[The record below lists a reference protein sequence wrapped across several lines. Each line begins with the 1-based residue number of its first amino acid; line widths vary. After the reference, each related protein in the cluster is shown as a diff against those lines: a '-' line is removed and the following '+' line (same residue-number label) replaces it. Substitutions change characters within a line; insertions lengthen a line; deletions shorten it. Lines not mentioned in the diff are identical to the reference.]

1 MTPVKVHPAAQVE
14 FDEVRELLR
23 GADPRLAAAF
33 AECVEEHVALIA
45 QNPLLFHERRFT
57 VRRANLRPRFGEYYI
72 AFLLWRGQA
81 VILAIAHGKRRP
93 FYFRRRIGE
102 ARRMF

>member
-1 MTPVKVHPAAQVE
+1 MWVHEIHPAAQE
-14 FDEVRELLR
+14 ELERHLMQFAEVDLRLSSAFERCYKEARELI
-23 GADPRLAAAF
+23 
-33 AECVEEHVALIA
+33 C

-57 VRRANLRPRFGEYYI
+57 VRRVNLRPQFGEYYI
-72 AFLLWRGQA
+72 AFILWREKV
-81 VILAIAHGKRRP
+81 VILAVPHAKRRP

>member
-1 MTPVKVHPAAQVE
+1 MIPRDFHPEAWEEYEEILARYAE
-14 FDEVRELLR
+14 EGPELV
-23 GADPRLAAAF
+23 ADF
-33 AECVEEHVALIA
+33 TKCVAEYILLIR

-72 AFLLWRGQA
+72 AFILWREKV

-93 FYFRRRIGE
+93 FYFRDRIGE
-102 ARRMF
+102 ARRMY